1 MEVRRKGGDEVLGRT
16 RFAFR
21 PPPWPRVSCLPAKPD
36 RARSLRHAL
45 IGLSQMPTV
54 VCEGAVLR
62 RSVVVRGRKE
72 GGSPSGWCEDN
83 ESVPP

>member
-45 IGLSQMPTV
+45 VGLSQMPTV
-54 VCEGAVLR
+54 VCEGAVAEAERLR
-62 RSVVVRGRKE
+62 ARAEGRGVSQQVV
-72 GGSPSGWCEDN
+72 
-83 ESVPP
+83 